1 MNACRDATTAAAP
14 AFAFPPGNHLEE
26 SDMRSMLLAAAGVLA
41 AIAAPAQAQV
51 SQSDGFTVAQS
62 GQIAGS
68 PIFRG
73 CSSGRHERGRAGC
86 NGVTVL
92 DVYGGDW
99 ARWNNRSFEPG
110 SYNDWW
116 HDRPDRAFPRWMQ
129 SNQNCDRMWWSGGGW
144 RC

>member
-1 MNACRDATTAAAP
+1 MDKV
-14 AFAFPPGNHLEE
+14 
-26 SDMRSMLLAAAGVLA
+26 LLAAAASLL
-41 AIAAPAQAQV
+41 AIAAPAAAEV
-51 SQSDGFTVAQS
+51 GASRGFPVAQS

-68 PIFRG
+68 PAFRS
-73 CSSGRHERGRAGC
+73 CSDGRHHRGGGC
-86 NGVTVL
+86 DGAVVL

-99 ARWNNRSFEPG
+99 AYANNRSFNSD

-129 SNQNCDRMWWSGGGW
+129 NNQNCDRVWWSGGGW

>member
-1 MNACRDATTAAAP
+1 MDKV
-14 AFAFPPGNHLEE
+14 
-26 SDMRSMLLAAAGVLA
+26 LLAAAASLL
-41 AIAAPAQAQV
+41 AIAAPAAAEV
-51 SQSDGFTVAQS
+51 GSSRGFPVAQS

-68 PIFRG
+68 PAFRG
-73 CSSGRHERGRAGC
+73 CSGGRHHRGGGC
-86 NGVTVL
+86 DGAAVL

-99 ARWNNRSFEPG
+99 AYANNRSFNSD

-129 SNQNCDRMWWSGGGW
+129 NNQNCDRVWWSGGGW